1 MPKVRGKVQLCTC
14 DKYETCFKSFQG
26 IEGTNYSLFDRYSDI
41 ENVVNRN
48 IDEKYRHF
56 LAQPEI
62 DGDTVFWFSTPYR
75 DEAPRRLTDLPD
87 EERQKYEQIK
97 NDTLNHYHNVVQ
109 SLKQQGE
116 NSEAECL
123 EKAIK
128 YVNDDFIYCY
138 DGKTVLGIWGM
149 QLRENIRES
158 LGVIVKNATFK
169 PPRPQEPSE
178 PEPSAA
184 NPPPEPNEEKT
195 EKTDIKDEPEKRFDV
210 RFNAGRHGGLNGQ
223 SQYFKSA
230 GDTVKAGEVPEVV
243 PDEGYRF
250 VGWDKEP
257 INHIVAGDV
266 EFTALYE
273 EIPAREEAVIT
284 DETTSV
290 GNGMGSGCGWLNWL
304 LLPLLLALI
313 FMVIWCC
320 LLDKCNV
327 CLCCGAHGN
336 QTTVVVDDTLPPN
349 HGPIPEPGPIPGT
362 GDVQITLKWNN
373 YNDLDLHCIDPSN
386 TEIYYNRRTSP
397 TGGQLDIDMNANG
410 AFTRNAIENIYWPTG
425 GAPAGRYQVKL
436 TYYKQHDNINATSYT
451 IRVKNGAEIKNFSGT
466 IKYDDQTIPIYDF
479 QFIKK

>member
-26 IEGTNYSLFDRYSDI
+26 IEGTSYSLFDRYSDI

-48 IDEKYRHF
+48 VDEKYRHF

-62 DGDTVFWFSTPYR
+62 DGDTVFWFSMPYR

-87 EERQKYEQIK
+87 EERRKYEKIE

-109 SLKQQGE
+109 QLKQQGK

-149 QLRENIRES
+149 QLRENIREP
-158 LGVIVKNATFK
+158 LGVAVKNATFK
-169 PPRPQEPSE
+169 TPRPQEPSE

-184 NPPPEPNEEKT
+184 NPPPGPNEEKT
-195 EKTDIKDEPEKRFDV
+195 EKTDMKDEPEPADEPEKRFDV

-223 SQYFKSA
+223 TQYSKSA
-230 GDTVKAGEVPEVV
+230 GDTVKADEVPEAV
-243 PDEGYRF
+243 PDEGWRF
-250 VGWDKEP
+250 AGWDKEP
-257 INHIVAGDV
+257 VNHTVAGDV

-273 EIPAREEAVIT
+273 EIRAREEAVIA
-284 DETTSV
+284 DETTSA

-336 QTTVVVDDTLPPN
+336 QTTVVADDTLPPN
-349 HGPIPEPGPIPGT
+349 HGPIPEPVKPCDEQMRSG
-362 GDVQITLKWNN
+362 GDEGYAGVF
-373 YNDLDLHCIDPSN
+373 DM
-386 TEIYYNRRTSP
+386 
-397 TGGQLDIDMNANG
+397 GQ
-410 AFTRNAIENIYWPTG
+410 P
-425 GAPAGRYQVKL
+425 
-436 TYYKQHDNINATSYT
+436 
-451 IRVKNGAEIKNFSGT
+451 SGT
-466 IKYDDQTIPIYDF
+466 FVFEYNTYTAKDEITIYEGETLNGKVIFHYPMGGTETPRTAKIKFNSQRITVKVIGSNGTAWNFKVNCPN
-479 QFIKK
+479 